1 MPSVAPLTYS
11 ARARFNHWAVAIAM
25 IAMLI
30 VGWTLALDLLSDAA
44 ARGVRDLH
52 KAFGVLILAFGLWR
66 VISRLREG
74 FPPPAAEGPRWQ
86 EVAARWMHYALLA
99 AIVIMPLSGLT
110 ASMFAGRDI
119 DMFGLFVIP
128 AIGEV
133 VAIRN
138 AAGATHYFG
147 GIATT
152 LLTLLHIGAA
162 LKHHVVDRDATLL
175 RMTRGAATPRA

>member
-1 MPSVAPLTYS
+1 MSSVASQAYS
-11 ARARFNHWAVAIAM
+11 ARARFNHWSVAIGM

-44 ARGVRDLH
+44 AGGVRNLH
-52 KAFGVLILAFGLWR
+52 KAFGVLMLGFGLWR
-66 VISRLREG
+66 VVSRLREG

-86 EVAARWMHYALLA
+86 EVAARWMHYALLV
-99 AIVIMPLSGLT
+99 AIVVMPLSGLT
-110 ASMFAGRDI
+110 ASMFAGRDV

-138 AAGATHYFG
+138 AAGATHFLG

-152 LLTLLHIGAA
+152 LLVLLHIGAA
-162 LKHHVVDRDATLL
+162 LKHHVVDRDETLL
-175 RMTRGAATPRA
+175 RMTRGAASRA